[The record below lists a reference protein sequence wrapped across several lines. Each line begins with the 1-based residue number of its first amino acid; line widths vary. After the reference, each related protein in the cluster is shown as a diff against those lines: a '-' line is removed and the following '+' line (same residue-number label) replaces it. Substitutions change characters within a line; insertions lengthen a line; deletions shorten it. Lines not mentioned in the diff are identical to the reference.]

1 MYKYYKKYFLAL
13 LFTMCSI
20 CGFSQDENYTTLS
33 TSIEFIV
40 NTDEIIK
47 NDNYYYYIN
56 TIVPEI
62 TRNKDNMSYVLLV
75 GSASPEGNADN
86 NVALSKRRADK
97 IYSYISSTVPE
108 SKVEINNCYDLFL
121 SKTKVSEDDYPKLRA
136 TYVEVSYL
144 NGNKSIADT
153 VYINNVIT
161 DTVFIEK
168 DALVNKEKTKKELTL
183 SLYNDIVGDLV
194 IRRNIGF
201 ELYFKQMSYFV
212 EGSFSQGKLYDK
224 VYDIQLWH
232 TGFRKYFNDDFNK
245 YFIEAYGRTG
255 FFDTTVFGEDGNF
268 GVFYG
273 AGIGIGHKFDI
284 GKHWKIYPL
293 IRVGFDYCA
302 NEKYYYQV
310 QNGNINILFNRYTDG
325 KADNSSDNNDNSVNS
340 GVQAD
345 YVIDKKINDDFFRNS
360 NKVIWFGPTYIGVI
374 IQRDFFKRK
383 NNKQN

>member
-86 NVALSKRRADK
+86 NVVLSKRRADK
-97 IYSYISSTVPE
+97 IYSYISSMVPE

-245 YFIEAYGRTG
+245 YFIEMYGRTG
-255 FFDTTVFGEDGNF
+255 FFDTTVLNDNGNF
-268 GVFYG
+268 GTFYG
-273 AGIGIGHKFDI
+273 AGIGLGYKFDI

-345 YVIDKKINDDFFRNS
+345 YVIDKKINDDFFRDS

>member
-1 MYKYYKKYFLAL
+1 MCVKFKKHITIL
-13 LFTMCSI
+13 LFFLYSAF
-20 CGFSQDENYTTLS
+20 GFCQNADYASLS
-33 TSIEFIV
+33 TTIEFVV
-40 NTDEIIK
+40 NTDNIIR
-47 NDNYYYYIN
+47 NENYYYYVDSIL
-56 TIVPEI
+56 PEI
-62 TRNKDNMSYVLLV
+62 TRNKENIYHVLLV
-75 GSASPEGNADN
+75 GSASPEGNSDN
-86 NVALSKRRADK
+86 NLRLSKRRADK
-97 IYSYISSTVPE
+97 VYSFISSMVPE
-108 SKVEINNCYDLFL
+108 AKVEINNNYDLFL
-121 SKTKVSEDDYPKLRA
+121 AKTKVNERDYPKLRA
-136 TYVEVSYL
+136 TYVEISYYTKP
-144 NGNKSIADT
+144 KSTET
-153 VYINNVIT
+153 VYVNTVRT

-168 DALVNKEKTKKELTL
+168 EVKVKKPKKELTL
-183 SLYNDIVGDLV
+183 SLYNDIVGDLI
-194 IRRNIGF
+194 IRRNIGL

-345 YVIDKKINDDFFRNS
+345 YVIDKKINDDFFRDS

>member
-1 MYKYYKKYFLAL
+1 MYKYYKRYFLAL

-86 NVALSKRRADK
+86 NVVLSKRRADK

-144 NGNKSIADT
+144 NGNKSTAT
-153 VYINNVIT
+153 PFNNVIT

-168 DALVNKEKTKKELTL
+168 EVFVKKEKTEKELAL

-194 IRRNIGF
+194 IRKNIGF

-245 YFIEAYGRTG
+245 YFIEIYGRTG
-255 FFDTTVFGEDGNF
+255 FFDTTVLNDNGNF
-268 GVFYG
+268 GTFYG
-273 AGIGIGHKFDI
+273 TGIGLGYKFDI

-293 IRVGFDYCA
+293 LRIGLDYYA
-302 NEKYYYQV
+302 NENYYYLI
-310 QNGNINILFNRYTDG
+310 QNGNINALFNSYTNG
-325 KADNSSDNNDNSVNS
+325 KSTKSNENSVSTVSNGTQTTYTIDKNLNDEFYRNSS
-340 GVQAD
+340 
-345 YVIDKKINDDFFRNS
+345 KR
-360 NKVIWFGPTYIGVI
+360 IWFGPTYLGLI
-374 IQRDFFKRK
+374 IQRDFFIKRK
-383 NNKQN
+383 